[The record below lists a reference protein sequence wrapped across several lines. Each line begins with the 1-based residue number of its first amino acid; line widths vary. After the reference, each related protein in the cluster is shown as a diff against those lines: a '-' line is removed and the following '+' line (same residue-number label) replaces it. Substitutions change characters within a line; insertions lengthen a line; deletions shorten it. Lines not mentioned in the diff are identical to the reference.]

1 VRFATDMILPCRI
14 HRPRKLIDLL
24 PLAFLVA
31 AFLLIPCTEAMA
43 QYGAGS
49 SEGAGVGG
57 GRTVP
62 LDITAGVDIGYDD
75 HVLGSSSTTSSS
87 GQSSFFARENVVL
100 SYDRPKERNELRLVA
115 VGRFAQFFDAGTD
128 DKDGTVTLA
137 LTHYFSRRLF
147 FRADV
152 YAAYQTE
159 PNFQSNVG
167 PENVRAPHF
176 DTSDVLSVTYHWFPR
191 FAMVTSYTFRSV
203 QYESSSSVGTSQNR
217 VDNTIGEALRF
228 SLTKRTDLIGE
239 YRFQTIDY
247 ETATNNSITHY
258 VLVGVDHH
266 LTEHLRF
273 DARGGPS
280 FRSLENDGNTVNPYF
295 EGGLEY
301 QRSNH
306 SLTWL
311 TTYGYES
318 PTAANV
324 SNRTT
329 IRTGVNLTYHLTSR
343 VHSTAA
349 LYYHHDDNQGG
360 SSGTTSEG
368 TQDSLEFSLGVR
380 YTINRR
386 LSLQADYR
394 HTMQSSQGSTSG
406 YSRNRYSA
414 GLTYTY

>member
-1 VRFATDMILPCRI
+1 MILPCRI
-14 HRPRKLIDLL
+14 HRPGKLIDSL
-24 PLAFLVA
+24 PLAFLFA
-31 AFLLIPCTEAMA
+31 AFLLVPRNEAIG
-43 QYGAGS
+43 QGA
-49 SEGAGVGG
+49 
-57 GRTVP
+57 TVP
-62 LDITAGVDIGYDD
+62 IDITAGVDIGYDD
-75 HVLGSSSTTSSS
+75 HVLGNNTTTSSS
-87 GQSSFFARENVVL
+87 GQSSVFARENLVL
-100 SYDRPKERNELRLVA
+100 SYDRPRERTELHLVA
-115 VGRFAQFFDAGTD
+115 VGSFSQFFDVGTD
-128 DKDGTVTLA
+128 DKDGNITLS
-137 LTHYFSRRLF
+137 LTHDFSTRLSF
-147 FRADV
+147 YASV
-152 YAAYQTE
+152 YAAYGTE

-176 DTSDVLSVTYHWFPR
+176 DTSDIFSLTYHWFPR

-217 VDNTIGEALRF
+217 VDNTIGETFQF
-228 SLTKRTDLIGE
+228 SLSSRTNLVGE

-247 ETATNNSITHY
+247 ETAPNDSITHY

-295 EGGLEY
+295 AGALEY

-360 SSGTTSEG
+360 SSGTTSVG
-368 TQDSLEFSLGVR
+368 TQDSLEFSLSLR
-380 YTINRR
+380 YTINKR
-386 LSLQADYR
+386 LALHADYQ

-414 GLTYTY
+414 GLSYTY

>member
-1 VRFATDMILPCRI
+1 MISPCRI
-14 HRPRKLIDLL
+14 HRPRKPIDSLR
-24 PLAFLVA
+24 LAFVFA
-31 AFLLIPCTEAMA
+31 AFLLVPLNEAIG
-43 QYGAGS
+43 QYASGSTSETAGAAG
-49 SEGAGVGG
+49 GA
-57 GRTVP
+57 TVP

-100 SYDRPKERNELRLVA
+100 SYDRPKERTELRLVA
-115 VGRFAQFFDAGTD
+115 VGRFAQFFDVGTD
-128 DKDGTVTLA
+128 DKDGNVT
-137 LTHYFSRRLF
+137 FSFAHKFSTRLSF
-147 FRADV
+147 SADV

-176 DTSDVLSVTYHWFPR
+176 DTSDIVSLTYHWFPR

-217 VDNTIGEALRF
+217 VDNTLGEALRF

-258 VLVGVDHH
+258 ILVGVGHD

-273 DARGGPS
+273 DVRGGPS
-280 FRSLENDGNTVNPYF
+280 FRSLENDGDTTNPYAAGTLTYH
-295 EGGLEY
+295 GG
-301 QRSNH
+301 NH
-306 SLTWL
+306 SLTWV
-311 TTYGYES
+311 TSYGYES
-318 PTAANV
+318 PTTANV

-329 IRTGVNLTYHLTSR
+329 IRTGVNLTYGLTSR
-343 VHSTAA
+343 LHSTTGF
-349 LYYHHDDNQGG
+349 YYHHDDNQGG
-360 SSGTTSEG
+360 SSGTTSVG
-368 TQDSLEFSLGVR
+368 TQDSFQLSLGLR
-380 YTINRR
+380 YMINRR
-386 LSLQADYR
+386 LSLHADYR

-406 YSRNRYSA
+406 YSRNNYSA
-414 GLTYTY
+414 GLSYTY

>member
-1 VRFATDMILPCRI
+1 MIFPCRI
-14 HRPRKLIDLL
+14 HRPRKFTDSL
-24 PLAFLVA
+24 PLALLFA
-31 AFLLIPCTEAMA
+31 AFLLVPRNEAIG
-43 QYGAGS
+43 QGA
-49 SEGAGVGG
+49 
-57 GRTVP
+57 TVP
-62 LDITAGVDIGYDD
+62 LDITVGMDIGYDD
-75 HVLGSSSTTSSS
+75 HVIGSSSTTSSS

-100 SYDRPKERNELRLVA
+100 SYDRPRERSELRLLA
-115 VGRFAQFFDAGTD
+115 VGRFSQFFDVGTD
-128 DKDGTVTLA
+128 DKDLSITLA
-137 LTHYFSRRLF
+137 LTHNFWTRLS

-176 DTSDVLSVTYHWFPR
+176 DTGDIFSLTYHWFPR

-203 QYESSSSVGTSQNR
+203 QYEASSSVGTSQNR
-217 VDNTIGEALRF
+217 VDNTIGETFQF
-228 SLTKRTDLIGE
+228 SLSSRTNLIGE

-258 VLVGVDHH
+258 VLVGVDHY

-280 FRSLENDGNTVNPYF
+280 FRSVENDGNTVNPYF
-295 EGGLEY
+295 EGRLDYE
-301 QRSNH
+301 RSNH
-306 SLTWL
+306 SLSWL
-311 TTYGYES
+311 TSYGYES

-349 LYYHHDDNQGG
+349 FYYHHDDNQGG
-360 SSGTTSEG
+360 SSGTTSVG
-368 TQDSLEFSLGVR
+368 TQDSLQFSLGLLYR
-380 YTINRR
+380 INKRF
-386 LSLQADYR
+386 SLHADYE

-414 GLTYTY
+414 GLSYTY

>member
-1 VRFATDMILPCRI
+1 MISPCRI
-14 HRPRKLIDLL
+14 HRPRKLIDSLS
-24 PLAFLVA
+24 LAFLFA
-31 AFLLIPCTEAMA
+31 ALLLIPVTEAMA

-49 SEGAGVGG
+49 SEGAGAGG
-57 GRTVP
+57 GRSVP

-75 HVLGSSSTTSSS
+75 HVIGSSATTSSS
-87 GQSSFFARENVVL
+87 GQSSFFVRENLVL
-100 SYDRPKERNELRLVA
+100 SYDRPMERTEVRLIG
-115 VGRFAQFFDAGTD
+115 VGRFAQFFDLGTD

-137 LTHYFSRRLF
+137 LTHNFSTRLS

-191 FAMVTSYTFRSV
+191 LAMVTSYTFRSV

-217 VDNTIGEALRF
+217 VDNTFGEALRF
-228 SLTKRTDLIGE
+228 SLTKRTDVIGE

-247 ETATNNSITHY
+247 ETATNNSTTHY
-258 VLVGVDHH
+258 VLVGVDHR

-273 DARGGPS
+273 DVRGGPS
-280 FRSLENDGNTVNPYF
+280 FRSLENDGDTVNPYL
-295 EGGLEY
+295 EGGLDY
-301 QRSNH
+301 TSSNH
-306 SLTWL
+306 SLSWT

-329 IRTGVNLTYHLTSR
+329 IRTGVNLTYNLTSR
-343 VHSTAA
+343 LHSTTGF
-349 LYYHHDDNQGG
+349 YYHHDDNQGG
-360 SSGTTSEG
+360 SSGTTSVG
-368 TQDSLEFSLGVR
+368 TQDSLEFSLSLR
-380 YTINRR
+380 YTINKR
-386 LSLQADYR
+386 LALHADYQ

-414 GLTYTY
+414 GLSYTY

>member
-1 VRFATDMILPCRI
+1 MISPCRI
-14 HRPRKLIDLL
+14 HRTRNRVD
-24 PLAFLVA
+24 PLAFALLFA
-31 AFLLIPCTEAMA
+31 ACLLDPVTEAMA
-43 QYGAGS
+43 QYAAGS
-49 SEGAGVGG
+49 SETAGVSG
-57 GRTVP
+57 GRSVP
-62 LDITAGVDIGYDD
+62 LEITAGVDIGYDD
-75 HVLGSSSTTSSS
+75 HVLGSNTTTGSS
-87 GQSSFFARENVVL
+87 GQSSFFARENIVL
-100 SYDRPKERNELRLVA
+100 SYDRPRERSELRLIA
-115 VGRFAQFFDAGTD
+115 VGRFAQFFDVGTD

-137 LTHYFSRRLF
+137 LTHNFSTRLS

-203 QYESSSSVGTSQNR
+203 QYESSSSSVGTSQNR
-217 VDNTIGEALRF
+217 VDNTLGEALRF
-228 SLTKRTDLIGE
+228 SLTKRTELIGE
-239 YRFQTIDY
+239 YRFQTINY

-295 EGGLEY
+295 EGRLAY
-301 QRSNH
+301 TSSNH
-306 SLTWL
+306 SLDW
-311 TTYGYES
+311 TTSYGYES

-329 IRTGVNLTYHLTSR
+329 IRTGVNLTYNLTSR
-343 VHSTAA
+343 LHSTTGF
-349 LYYHHDDNQGG
+349 YYHHDDNQGG
-360 SSGTTSEG
+360 SSGTTSVG
-368 TQDSLEFSLGVR
+368 TQDSLQFSLGLLYR
-380 YTINRR
+380 INKRF
-386 LSLQADYR
+386 SLHVDYQ
-394 HTMQSSQGSTSG
+394 HTMQSSLESNPG

-414 GLTYTY
+414 GLSFTY